1 MGRVMSVFEAEVGS
15 LHGTLFALC
24 TTLDFSSSLTT
35 AYIGWRRRRGGG
47 VVLVNEFGSRR
58 ISSYLR
64 HHFHL
69 TKNGFDVQ
77 QAWVGL

>member
-35 AYIGWRRRRGGG
+35 AYIGWRRRRGGELFSSTN
-47 VVLVNEFGSRR
+47 LVRVASQVIFVI
-58 ISSYLR
+58 ISI
-64 HHFHL
+64 
-69 TKNGFDVQ
+69 
-77 QAWVGL
+77 